1 MTGSLTVSWRLIW
14 GRSRTLTIVMAL
26 GVVAASLMA
35 VGGSSPSAADVPVMA
50 VDEQA
55 VSPTM
60 HASIQ
65 DLLEYRGELLL
76 SGDENGDFFGSA
88 ADGDQRA
95 RWERLVAGFAK
106 LGLASYREELSR
118 PVLDLTPPS
127 MKLANPGALVVGVQR
142 RYRLAGVDDRD
153 QVDDL
158 FLALQLG
165 SDGWK
170 VVDDDPLR
178 HVGVTSSRP
187 LWEVTEIE
195 VLRSSGFVIVGAPSL
210 RTRLG
215 EVASIAA
222 EARGTLKG
230 VVLPDQLLVLVPE
243 GTEQASEFLQTPL
256 DLSKFVAF
264 VSFSVDREV
273 GWEPGPPRMV
283 LQEGNL
289 RRRTRT
295 RQVSTLA
302 HELAHA
308 STLGESGPN
317 VAIWMHEGVAEWL
330 STGRSQGGSGELAL
344 PEGHEFRTGEVSDI
358 VAAYGRATD
367 IAARLG
373 DVDIDLPVELFRA
386 VGSVRSAP
394 GTVQFHVESTL
405 AMLGVELALLE
416 AGPL

>member
-1 MTGSLTVSWRLIW
+1 MSGSLPAPHLIW
-14 GRSRTLTIVMAL
+14 GHLRTLLLVTAL
-26 GVVAASLMA
+26 GVVVAS
-35 VGGSSPSAADVPVMA
+35 VMA
-50 VDEQA
+50 VRTNSSSSADVLVRVDDEQA
-55 VSPTM
+55 VAPTM
-60 HASIQ
+60 HPSIQ
-65 DLLEYRGELLL
+65 DLLEQRGELVL
-76 SGDENGDFFGSA
+76 SGDGSGDFFGSA
-88 ADGDQRA
+88 ADEGQRV
-95 RWERLVAGFAK
+95 RWGRLVAGFAK
-106 LGLASYREELSR
+106 LGLASYREELSQ
-118 PVLDLTPPS
+118 PVLDLAPPS
-127 MKLANPGALVVGVQR
+127 MKRANPGVLVVEVQR
-142 RYRLAGVDDRD
+142 RYRLSGVDDRD

-165 SDGWK
+165 SDGWE

-195 VLRSSGFVIVGAPSL
+195 VLRSPGFVIVGAPSL
-210 RTRLG
+210 RIRLG

-222 EARGTLKG
+222 EARDTLEG
-230 VVLPDQLLVLVPE
+230 VVPPDQLLVLVPE
-243 GTEQASEFLQTPL
+243 STEQASEFLQTPL

-289 RRRTRT
+289 RRRSRA

-330 STGRSQGGSGELAL
+330 STGRSEGGSGELPI
-344 PEGHEFRTGEVSDI
+344 PEAHEFRTGEVSDI

-373 DVDIDLPVELFRA
+373 DIDIDLPVELFRA

>member
-1 MTGSLTVSWRLIW
+1 VIGSSPVTPHRIW
-14 GRSRTLTIVMAL
+14 GRSRTLMAVMAF
-26 GVVAASLMA
+26 GVVIASVMA
-35 VGGSSPSAADVPVMA
+35 VGRSSPSSADVPVRA
-50 VDEQA
+50 VDEQI

-60 HASIQ
+60 QASMQ
-65 DLLEYRGELLL
+65 ELLEHRGESVL
-76 SGDENGDFFGSA
+76 SVDGSGDFFGSA
-88 ADGDQRA
+88 ADDEPRV

-106 LGLASYREELSR
+106 LGLASYREELSQ
-118 PVLDLTPPS
+118 PVLDLAPPS
-127 MKLANPGALVVGVQR
+127 LKLSNPGVVVVEVQR

-195 VLRSSGFVIVGAPSL
+195 VLRSSGFVIAGAPSL

-222 EARGTLKG
+222 EARRTLEG
-230 VVLPDQLLVLVPE
+230 VVPPDQILVLVPE
-243 GTEQASEFLQTPL
+243 STEQASEFLQTPL

-289 RRRTRT
+289 RRRTRA

-330 STGRSQGGSGELAL
+330 STGRSEGGSGELPI
-344 PEGHEFRTGEVSDI
+344 PEAHEFRTGAVSDI
-358 VAAYGRATD
+358 VAAYGRATG

-373 DVDIDLPVELFRA
+373 DVDIDLPVELFRT